1 MKDIKKLTNDLFEI
15 ADELYARE
23 ISGNCVYP
31 ESWSQ
36 FGWDELVEK
45 AQKILTKL
53 EKNSNNDKYYLIASI
68 FTVFGFRL
76 GMLMA
81 FNRED

>member
-1 MKDIKKLTNDLFEI
+1 MEDIEKLIRNLFEI

-36 FGWDELVEK
+36 FSYNELIEK
-45 AQKILTKL
+45 AQEIVTKL
-53 EKNSNNDKYYLIASI
+53 KKVI
-68 FTVFGFRL
+68 
-76 GMLMA
+76 
-81 FNRED
+81 